1 MLQSVRERGINQG
14 GLFPENMSRLGLTC
28 LSYDTS
34 GWSSGWSL
42 WLAFPQQ
49 PDYQFSEDSQAFVE
63 LFSPK
68 TWLRYCLVQIEEGA
82 NLTRLTGSILPT
94 TRQAIK
100 MEHFSS
106 FFFFW
111 KSYKLGPNLRNE
123 TVHIWCVTKA
133 VTNSAWSQMPAGFMF
148 HNDIFQMWNVH
159 PNTLCCWIANC
170 ASCENIVGFVI
181 WGLGDVC
188 VAHTSRKAHVYKQSY
203 NYISFSCCSTHGK
216 QLKVNLN
223 IWWSPPVTESWS
235 SSPTKSWVLV
245 LFALRHPHTT

>member
-1 MLQSVRERGINQG
+1 
-14 GLFPENMSRLGLTC
+14 MSPLRLTS

-34 GWSSGWSL
+34 SWSSGWSL

-100 MEHFSS
+100 REHFSPYFLS
-106 FFFFW
+106 
-111 KSYKLGPNLRNE
+111 KSYKLDPNLRTE
-123 TVHIWCVTKA
+123 TEAVHIWGATKA

-159 PNTLCCWIANC
+159 TNRLCCWIANC
-170 ASCENIVGFVI
+170 ASCKNIVGFII
-181 WGLGDVC
+181 WVLRDVC
-188 VAHTSRKAHVYKQSY
+188 VAHTSRKEHVYKQSY
-203 NYISFSCCSTHGK
+203 NYISFSCCSTCVK
-216 QLKVNLN
+216 QSTVNLN
-223 IWWSPPVTESWS
+223 TRWSPPVTESWS
-235 SSPTKSWVLV
+235 SSPTKPWVLV
-245 LFALRHPHTT
+245 LFALGRPHTT

>member
-1 MLQSVRERGINQG
+1 
-14 GLFPENMSRLGLTC
+14 MSPLGLTS

-34 GWSSGWSL
+34 GWSFGWSL

-68 TWLRYCLVQIEEGA
+68 TWLRDCLVQIEEGT
-82 NLTRLTGSILPT
+82 NLTWLTGSILPT

-100 MEHFSS
+100 MEHFSP
-106 FFFFW
+106 FFW
-111 KSYKLGPNLRNE
+111 SISYKLGPNLRTE
-123 TVHIWCVTKA
+123 TEVVHIWCVTKA

-148 HNDIFQMWNVH
+148 HNGIFQMWNVH

-170 ASCENIVGFVI
+170 ASCKNIVGFII
-181 WGLGDVC
+181 WALRDIY
-188 VAHTSRKAHVYKQSY
+188 VADTSRKENVYKQSY
-203 NYISFSCCSTHGK
+203 NYISFSCCSTHVK

-223 IWWSPPVTESWS
+223 TWWSPPVTESWI
-235 SSPTKSWVLV
+235 SSPTKPWVLV
-245 LFALRHPHTT
+245 LFALGCPHTT